1 MLIDLYN
8 IKSEFII
15 HFVNYIHKYNFRIY
29 FKFNML
35 NIKIF
40 NYYIFNNLCV
50 QYKQKI
56 IHIINIFYKV

>member
-40 NYYIFNNLCV
+40 NYYIFNNLCT
-50 QYKQKI
+50 I
-56 IHIINIFYKV
+56 